1 MDSLVDAILA
11 GDASEVKRLVKEK
24 LEELAREKIEFLKE
38 AVVEE
43 IYNDLD
49 YELEVLEEKANR
61 NVVKSGRTKLIR
73 VRVRKGKVQRRKR
86 FSAVKGYTI
95 RGGRMMRMSSMEK
108 RHRKIGARKG
118 KIKRRGKLRQALR
131 KRKVSLRKRRSM
143 GL

>member
-108 RHRKIGARKG
+108 RHRK
-118 KIKRRGKLRQALR
+118 
-131 KRKVSLRKRRSM
+131 
-143 GL
+143 